1 MNPRS
6 ASTLVWGAAAACLFG
21 LFVMSPSGQF
31 ALYVLAILLAI
42 VPTAFGGKRSRI
54 AGGLIVL
61 ISLAFAWQCYPAFRK
76 EGDDYRRRAAAKTQK
91 APSQLPVQ
99 QQEKR

>member
-6 ASTLVWGAAAACLFG
+6 ASTLVWGAAAAFLLG
-21 LFVMSPSGQF
+21 LLVMSPSAQF
-31 ALYVLAILLAI
+31 ALYVIAILLAI
-42 VPTAFGGKRSRI
+42 VPAGFGGKRSRI

-61 ISLAFAWQCYPAFRK
+61 ISLALAWQCYPAFRK

-91 APSQLPVQ
+91 VPPQLPVP